1 MKKFL
6 WLILILGLSLNVA
19 AAQDATNE
27 SAMPAPDLLQVDAAA
42 DLGAISPYVY
52 GANLG
57 RYSLIP
63 PALMDTAKALGIK
76 YIRFGGGDSDQQDL
90 ATTVLDMFVYQ
101 VRTVGAEPAV
111 TVRLL
116 GGTPEKAAELVRY
129 ANVEKGYD
137 IHYWSIGN
145 EPNLFVALMGAE
157 HYTVEDLSRDWRAI
171 AEAMLAVDPTIQ
183 FVGPDVTGYVPLS
196 LDPLTFLPNSQ
207 GGLAIDAEGN
217 DWLTAFLKDNGD
229 LLAYVSIHRYPF
241 PGLSGGRGPT
251 IDELRTQA
259 VEWDT
264 VIPNLRQI
272 IREAAGR
279 DIPIAVTEINSNSA
293 NSTGGEAS
301 LDSFYN
307 AIWLGDT
314 LGHLIRNQVDV
325 VAVWDMQ
332 GGAGRGW
339 GLLAKYDVRPTY
351 YTYIMYTH
359 FGGELLSAASGDP
372 DVSLYA
378 AQRDDGTLT
387 LMVINLGPDE
397 KTKTLALNGFTPS
410 GDAEVWR
417 FDAEHNAEQ
426 IDSLAL
432 SDGATITV
440 PGQSM
445 TLFALPG

>member
-1 MKKFL
+1 MS
-6 WLILILGLSLNVA
+6 LSFTTA
-19 AAQDATNE
+19 AAQDATD
-27 SAMPAPDLLQVDAAA
+27 AAPAPDVLQVDASA

-90 ATTVLDMFVYQ
+90 ATNVLDLFVYQ

-116 GGTPEKAAELVRY
+116 GGTPEGAAELVRY
-129 ANVEKGYD
+129 ANVEKGYN
-137 IHYWSIGN
+137 IRYWSIGN

-157 HYTVEDLSRDWRAI
+157 HYTVEDLSRDWRTI

-183 FVGPDVTGYVPLS
+183 FVGPDITGYVPLS
-196 LDPLTFLPNSQ
+196 LDPLTFLANSK
-207 GGLAIDAEGN
+207 GGLALDAEGS
-217 DWLTAFLKDNGD
+217 DWLIPFLKANGD

-241 PGLSGGRGPT
+241 PGLGNGQGAT
-251 IDELRTQA
+251 IDGLRHQA
-259 VEWDT
+259 EEWDT

-272 IREAAGR
+272 IHDAAGR

-301 LDSFYN
+301 LNSFYN

-332 GGAGRGW
+332 GGGGRGW

-359 FGGELLSAASGDP
+359 FGSELLSAASGDP
-372 DVSLYA
+372 DVSIYA
-378 AQRDDGTLT
+378 ARRDDGTLT
-387 LMVINLGPDE
+387 LMVINLAD
-397 KTKTLALNGFTPS
+397 
-410 GDAEVWR
+410 
-417 FDAEHNAEQ
+417 
-426 IDSLAL
+426 DSR
-432 SDGATITV
+432 
-440 PGQSM
+440 PR
-445 TLFALPG
+445 P

>member
-1 MKKFL
+1 M
-6 WLILILGLSLNVA
+6 
-19 AAQDATNE
+19 
-27 SAMPAPDLLQVDAAA
+27 
-42 DLGAISPYVY
+42 
-52 GANLG
+52 
-57 RYSLIP
+57 
-63 PALMDTAKALGIK
+63 
-76 YIRFGGGDSDQQDL
+76 
-90 ATTVLDMFVYQ
+90 
-101 VRTVGAEPAV
+101 
-111 TVRLL
+111 L

-129 ANVEKGYD
+129 ANVEKGYN

-157 HYTVEDLSRDWRAI
+157 TYTVEDLSRDWRAI
-171 AEAMLAVDPTIQ
+171 ADAMLAVDPTIE
-183 FVGPDVTGYVPLS
+183 FVGPDITGYVPLTT
-196 LDPLTFLPNSQ
+196 DPVTFLPGSE
-207 GGLAIDAEGN
+207 GGLALDAQGN
-217 DWLTAFLKDNGD
+217 DWLTTFLRENGD
-229 LLAYVSIHRYPF
+229 LLTYVSIHRYPW
-241 PGLSGGRGPT
+241 PGIGHGQGAT
-251 IDELRTQA
+251 IEGMSHQA
-259 VEWDT
+259 AEWDT
-264 VIPNLRQI
+264 VIPNVRQI
-272 IREAAGR
+272 IRDAAGR

-359 FGGELLSAASGDP
+359 FGSELLSADSGDP
-372 DVSLYA
+372 DVSIYA
-378 AQRDDGTLT
+378 ARRDDGTLT

-397 KTKTLALNGFTPS
+397 QTKTLALNGFEPS

-417 FDAEHNAEQ
+417 FDADQNAEQ
-426 IDSLAL
+426 IASLPL

>member
-1 MKKFL
+1 MKKL
-6 WLILILGLSLNVA
+6 LLLILILSLSLSAA
-19 AAQDATNE
+19 AAQDA
-27 SAMPAPDLLQVDAAA
+27 PAPDVLQVDATA

-63 PALMDTAKALGIK
+63 PRLMDQAKALGIK
-76 YIRFGGGDSDQQDL
+76 FIRFGGGDSDQQDV
-90 ATTVLDMFVYQ
+90 ATNVLDLFMYQ
-101 VRTVGAEPAV
+101 VRQVGAEPLM

-129 ANVEKGYD
+129 ANIEKGYNL
-137 IHYWSIGN
+137 HYWSIGN

-157 HYTVEDLSRDWRAI
+157 HFTVEDLNREWRAI
-171 AEAMLAVDPTIQ
+171 AEAMLAVDPSIE
-183 FVGPDVTGYVPLS
+183 FIGPDITQYVVTNP
-196 LDPLTFLPNSQ
+196 DPLTLMPGTQ
-207 GGLAIDAEGN
+207 GGIPYDAEGN
-217 DWLTAFLKDNGD
+217 DWLTPFLRANAD
-229 LLAYVSIHRYPF
+229 LLAYVSIHRYPW
-241 PGLSGGRGPT
+241 PGAGNGKGAT
-251 IDELRTQA
+251 IDGLRRQP

-264 VIPNLRQI
+264 AIPNLRQV

-293 NSTGGEAS
+293 NSIGGEAS

-307 AIWLGDT
+307 AIWLGDS
-314 LGHLIRNQVDV
+314 LGHLIDQQVGA

-339 GLLAKYDVRPTY
+339 GLIASYDVRPTY

-359 FGGELLSAASGDP
+359 FGSELLSAASGDP
-372 DVSLYA
+372 DVSIYA
-378 AQRDDGTLT
+378 ARRDDGTLT

-397 KTKTLALNGFTPS
+397 VTKTLALDGFTPS

-417 FDAEHNAEQ
+417 FDADHNAEQ
-426 IDSLAL
+426 VDSLAL